1 MPLSNSTLRR
11 YTPPTCTLAIAAKTS
26 ALSRFVGKSVLK
38 DLRFELQFDD
48 PRQPDD
54 NRVTIRGDHTELEML
69 YEAVNS
75 YVQNFLGSSSTQL
88 PLTIGTLATPTG
100 STPHANSSWDS
111 LALPASGATHPDA
124 IASPSLNHET
134 GKFDDSTSVP
144 PQELNAKVRSAVG
157 GSASLS
163 LYPRSLATDIYLEPK
178 GLLAHNLVLGHLAN
192 EESGPVIN
200 LSVTQLFDLAT
211 ALDEYAAESVALPN
225 HNALSWK
232 KAPAWAYTA
241 AAVVVAV
248 GVTATTMSVLNRP
261 KAYQTATTQ
270 TANQPASPSPS
281 PTTPAIPTPTAP
293 ISLLPTPTVPSPLS
307 TAPKLPPPSPVKIPT
322 APAPLSL
329 PLGNQ
334 RPTDSSLGSERP
346 STTIRLDPAEPATAP
361 PQRSSTTVV
370 PGAVTS
376 ASGSS
381 PTRSS
386 PTRSNTSPTASSPTV
401 SLSGSATRRP
411 APGSPEKAPPEQAAT
426 RPSKPTDVA
435 VAPPLPDLP
444 SLKPTTTTPSNPT
457 ADQSSS
463 LAPART
469 SSPDAN
475 QSESAPDNTL
485 GRTSLFDTIP
495 QVKEVRDYLQDRW
508 KPASEMT
515 QILEYYVL
523 LNSDGKV
530 DRIIPINKA
539 AEENLNR
546 TNIPRPGEP
555 FVSPVEGEGNPK
567 IRVVFSPD
575 GKVEAFYEGRERT
588 N

>member
-1 MPLSNSTLRR
+1 
-11 YTPPTCTLAIAAKTS
+11 
-26 ALSRFVGKSVLK
+26 
-38 DLRFELQFDD
+38 
-48 PRQPDD
+48 
-54 NRVTIRGDHTELEML
+54 ML

-88 PLTIGTLATPTG
+88 PFTTGTLATPTG
-100 STPHANSSWDS
+100 STPQENSSWDS
-111 LALPASGATHPDA
+111 LALPASGVTHPDA
-124 IASPSLNHET
+124 IATPSLNHET

-144 PQELNAKVRSAVG
+144 PQELNAKVQ
-157 GSASLS
+157 L
-163 LYPRSLATDIYLEPK
+163 LPPRSLATDIYLEPK

-192 EESGPVIN
+192 EESGPAIN

-211 ALDEYAAESVALPN
+211 ALDEYVAEAVALPDR
-225 HNALSWK
+225 NALSWK

-241 AAVVVAV
+241 AAVVAAV

-270 TANQPASPSPS
+270 TANQQVSPSPS

-322 APAPLSL
+322 APAPLNL

-334 RPTDSSLGSERP
+334 RATDSSIGSERP
-346 STTIRLDPAEPATAP
+346 STTIRLDPAEPATVR

-370 PGAVTS
+370 PGTV

-381 PTRSS
+381 T
-386 PTRSNTSPTASSPTV
+386 TRSNTSPTASSPTV
-401 SLSGSATRRP
+401 SLSGSATRRSAP
-411 APGSPEKAPPEQAAT
+411 ASPEKAPPEQVAA
-426 RPSKPTDVA
+426 RPIKPSN

-444 SLKPTTTTPSNPT
+444 SLKPTTTTASNPI
-457 ADQSSS
+457 ADRSIPSAD
-463 LAPART
+463 LRT
-469 SSPDAN
+469 SSSTAIAN
-475 QSESAPDNTL
+475 ESESAPAAIQD
-485 GRTSLFDTIP
+485 RTSLFDTIP

-508 KPASEMT
+508 KPAAEMT

-523 LNSDGKV
+523 LNSEGKV

-555 FVSPVEGEGNPK
+555 FVSPIEGEGNPK

-575 GKVEAFYEGRERT
+575 GKVEAFYVGRERR

>member
-1 MPLSNSTLRR
+1 
-11 YTPPTCTLAIAAKTS
+11 LAIAAKTS

-54 NRVTIRGDHTELEML
+54 NRVTIRGDQTELDML

-88 PLTIGTLATPTG
+88 PLTTGTLATPTG
-100 STPHANSSWDS
+100 STPHERSSWDS
-111 LALPASGATHPDA
+111 FALPASGITHPDA
-124 IASPSLNHET
+124 IASPSLNHEA

-157 GSASLS
+157 GSAGLRPASLALS
-163 LYPRSLATDIYLEPK
+163 LHPRSLATDIYLEPK

-192 EESGPVIN
+192 EESGPAIN

-211 ALDEYAAESVALPN
+211 ALDEYAAEAVALPN
-225 HNALSWK
+225 NNALSWK

-248 GVTATTMSVLNRP
+248 GVTATTMNVLNRP
-261 KAYQTATTQ
+261 KPYQTATTQ
-270 TANQPASPSPS
+270 TANQPASPSTS
-281 PTTPAIPTPTAP
+281 PTTPVTPTPAAS

-322 APAPLSL
+322 APAPLNV
-329 PLGNQ
+329 PIGNQ
-334 RPTDSSLGSERP
+334 PPTNSSIGSERP
-346 STTIRLDPAEPATAP
+346 STTIRLDPAEPVTAP

-370 PGAVTS
+370 PGAVAS
-376 ASGSS
+376 SSGSS

-401 SLSGSATRRP
+401 SLSGSAKRSP
-411 APGSPEKAPPEQAAT
+411 APASPEKAPPQQAAA
-426 RPSKPTDVA
+426 RPTKPSDVA
-435 VAPPLPDLP
+435 IAPPLPDLP
-444 SLKPTTTTPSNPT
+444 SLKPTTTSPPNLSV
-457 ADQSSS
+457 DQPISS
-463 LAPART
+463 AEIRT
-469 SSPDAN
+469 SSPLADAN
-475 QSESAPDNTL
+475 ESQSAPDNTQ

-575 GKVEAFYEGRERT
+575 GKVETFYEGREGR